1 MTTASLPTKA
11 ELAGWTPD
19 ERAHLSALL
28 DELIERPGPP
38 ARGRPSLRRVLVL
51 LTTLG
56 GSLVLFPW
64 IGYLSVA
71 LPATSQAGAWRTA
84 WVGYDIALA
93 AVLAITGLAAWQ
105 RRQVLQVLMPLSAT
119 LMLVDAWFD
128 VTLSWGTEE
137 QGGALLTALLIEIP
151 LALLLL
157 HAETVLLRRA
167 SKVTAAL
174 RGRRPSQEMW
184 DDRPVTAPAHELPED
199 DAADEP
205 EPGGVSV
212 TS

>member
-1 MTTASLPTKA
+1 MTTASLPTKE

-28 DELIERPGPP
+28 DELIERPSPP

-64 IGYLSVA
+64 IGYLSAA
-71 LPATSQAGAWRTA
+71 LPTTSQAGAWRTA

-93 AVLAITGLAAWQ
+93 AVLAITGLATWQ

-128 VTLSWGTEE
+128 VTLSWGTDE
-137 QGGALLTALLIEIP
+137 QGGSLLTALIIEIP

-174 RGRRPSQEMW
+174 RGRRASPEMW
-184 DDRPVTAPAHELPED
+184 DEPLVMAPANELPETGAD
-199 DAADEP
+199 DET
-205 EPGGVSV
+205 ELGGMPV